1 MIFNMLLCVVQE
13 SIKESDNEVEQQQC
27 SNCSAQ
33 ASVFSLTRP
42 LLRKKIF
49 PRLLSHLNK
58 RVFNCSLI

>member
-13 SIKESDNEVEQQQC
+13 SVQESDNEVEQQQC

-42 LLRKKIF
+42 LLRKKSF
-49 PRLLSHLNK
+49 QDYCLT
-58 RVFNCSLI
+58 